1 MDMIYRNVHTR
12 EISFPLGGIG
22 AGCIGLAGN
31 GRLIDWEIFNR
42 PAKGSFNG
50 MSHFAVRA
58 EQNGRVIDAR
68 ILHGDLQPPY
78 TGTCSQ
84 VLFDGFGWGPSRNN
98 LCGMPHFRENTFKGE
113 FPRAE
118 IVFAD
123 GTFPGAAKLSA
134 WSPLI
139 PGNDTDSSLPAA
151 CFEIDIT
158 NTTVAILDYA
168 VAGSLTNPYNTT
180 TAHNRCE
187 VHGGVHQLTVGSG
200 GDPSAL
206 EYGDLTLST
215 DADNVSFQEY
225 WFRGG
230 WVDELEVY
238 WNDLTTPGRFRNRTY
253 PERNDKIKKND
264 TGLLAAHFALSPG
277 ASRKIVFVITWNVPN
292 RKNDWRADADDMAAK
307 QALVNQW
314 KNWYATRW
322 QNSADSGHYAIMN
335 YPRLQAETYLFH
347 ETLFASSLPA
357 VILDGISANISIL
370 KSPTC
375 LRLED
380 GTFYGWEGV
389 GSKAGSCEGSCTHV
403 WNYAQA
409 LPFLFPALERSM
421 REANYHF
428 SVDEDGGSHFR
439 IMLPLGI
446 KADTSFQRP
455 CVDGQFGDIMK
466 TYRDWKICGDTA
478 WLKALWPTVKR
489 TLQFAWSD
497 RNYDQWDPE
506 RSGVITGRQHH
517 TLDMELFG
525 PNAWLNGH
533 YLGALKA
540 SAEMAEVLGE
550 NDFADECRAIFAS
563 GKAWTDKHLFNGE
576 YYFQQIDLTDKTM
589 LEKFVRND
597 TDRAVDDYWNEEHC
611 EIKYQIGEGCEID
624 MTLPQW
630 YASLYGLGE
639 VLDPDQTRKTLSAI
653 FHHNF
658 KSSMRDVA
666 NPWRNYALN
675 DEAGV
680 QICTW
685 PSGKRKPVIPVPYAS
700 ETMHGFE
707 WAAACN
713 MLQHGLFEE
722 GMAVI
727 KAIRARYDGERRNPW
742 NEFECG
748 SNYARSMASYAL
760 LHAFSGFRFDRTR
773 GMIGFAPLLNDGE
786 FRCFWSLGTVWGE
799 YLRIKNEEVIVVK
812 YGVIELHEL
821 ELSGKVRL
829 IRQRQR
835 ELPFDNRDAR
845 IILHSPVTIEQ
856 GGELVITH

>member
-1 MDMIYRNVHTR
+1 M
-12 EISFPLGGIG
+12 
-22 AGCIGLAGN
+22 
-31 GRLIDWEIFNR
+31 
-42 PAKGSFNG
+42 
-50 MSHFAVRA
+50 
-58 EQNGRVIDAR
+58 
-68 ILHGDLQPPY
+68 
-78 TGTCSQ
+78 
-84 VLFDGFGWGPSRNN
+84 
-98 LCGMPHFRENTFKGE
+98 
-113 FPRAE
+113 
-118 IVFAD
+118 
-123 GTFPGAAKLSA
+123 
-134 WSPLI
+134 
-139 PGNDTDSSLPAA
+139 
-151 CFEIDIT
+151 
-158 NTTVAILDYA
+158 
-168 VAGSLTNPYNTT
+168 
-180 TAHNRCE
+180 
-187 VHGGVHQLTVGSG
+187 
-200 GDPSAL
+200 
-206 EYGDLTLST
+206 
-215 DADNVSFQEY
+215 
-225 WFRGG
+225 
-230 WVDELEVY
+230 
-238 WNDLTTPGRFRNRTY
+238 
-253 PERNDKIKKND
+253 
-264 TGLLAAHFALSPG
+264 LAAHFSLSPG
-277 ASRKIVFVITWNVPN
+277 DFRKIVFVITWNVPN
-292 RKNDWRADADDMAAK
+292 RKNEWRADADAMAAK
-307 QALVNQW
+307 HVLVNQW

-322 QNSADSGHYAIMN
+322 HDSADSGCYAITN
-335 YPRLQAETYLFH
+335 YQRLQAATYLFH
-347 ETLFASSLPA
+347 ETLFASSLPE
-357 VILDGISANISIL
+357 VVLDGISANISIL
-370 KSPTC
+370 KSPVC

-478 WLKALWPTVKR
+478 WLKTLWPTLKR

-497 RNYDQWDPE
+497 RNYDRWDPE

-540 SAEMAEVLGE
+540 AAEMAEVLGE
-550 NDFADECRAIFAS
+550 SDFAAECRAIFAS
-563 GKAWTDKHLFNGE
+563 GKAWTDRYLFNGE
-576 YYFQQIDLTDKTM
+576 YYFQHIDLTDKAM

-597 TDRAVDDYWNEEHC
+597 TDRAVDCYWNEEHC
-611 EIKYQIGEGCEID
+611 EIKYQIGEGCGID

-653 FHHNF
+653 FHYNF

-722 GMAVI
+722 GMTVI
-727 KAIRARYDGERRNPW
+727 KAIRTRYDGERRNPW

-773 GMIGFAPLLNDGE
+773 GMIGFAPLLKDGE

-799 YLRIKNEEVIVVK
+799 YLRTKNEEVIVVK
-812 YGVIELHEL
+812 CGVIELHEL
-821 ELSGKVRL
+821 ELSGKVCS

-835 ELPFDNRDAR
+835 ELAFDDRNGR
-845 IILHSPVTIEQ
+845 IILHTPVIVEQ
-856 GGELVITH
+856 GGELVIAR